1 MENGAALKLPDA
13 PQSTTWYALAKAIL
27 ALELVKSG
35 LKDAPELRKFADL
48 TIRELADAV
57 RAEEKK

>member
-48 TIRELADAV
+48 TIKELSEALKAKEQ
-57 RAEEKK
+57 R